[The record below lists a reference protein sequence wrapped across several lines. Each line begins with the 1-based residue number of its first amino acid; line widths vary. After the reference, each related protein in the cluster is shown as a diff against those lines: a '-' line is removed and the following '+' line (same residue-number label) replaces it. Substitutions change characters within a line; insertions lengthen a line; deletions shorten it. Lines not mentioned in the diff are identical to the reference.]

1 MCDVPSLLRAHLD
14 ISRVSRDFSGGSGGK
29 ESACNA
35 GATGDTNLIP
45 GSGRSPGEGNGNPL
59 QYSCLENP
67 MQRGTCPATVH
78 RVLKSWTRLSN

>member
-1 MCDVPSLLRAHLD
+1 MCDMPSLLRAHLD
-14 ISRVSRDFSGGSGGK
+14 LYKVSRDFSDGSDGK

-35 GATGDTNLIP
+35 GATGDTDSIP

-67 MQRGTCPATVH
+67 MDRGTWPATSMGLQ
-78 RVLKSWTRLSN
+78 RVGQD